1 MSISSSFSTVKGV
14 NFFGDRSQFV
24 ITGSD
29 CGHIFIFDKE
39 TESIVNFFRGDENG
53 VVSVEKRI

>member
-1 MSISSSFSTVKGV
+1 MKGV

-53 VVSVEKRI
+53 VVSFEKRT

>member
-1 MSISSSFSTVKGV
+1 MKGV
-14 NFFGDRSQFV
+14 NFFGDKSQFV

-53 VVSVEKRI
+53 VVS